1 MYLVQQ
7 PINHNISIPENF
19 KSLETIPSTTINS
32 VDINLIPS
40 MESPQ
45 RFYLVSTI
53 FLKVTMTDL
62 HAVVQKEIGHG
73 TRHGTGRR
81 VTVN

>member
-7 PINHNISIPENF
+7 SIGHNNSIPENF
-19 KSLETIPSTTINS
+19 KSLETILSIIHP

-40 MESPQ
+40 MESSQ

-62 HAVVQKEIGHG
+62 HAVVQKDIGHG
-73 TRHGTGRR
+73 TRHGTDR

>member
-7 PINHNISIPENF
+7 PIGQNISIPENF
-19 KSLETIPSTTINS
+19 KSLETIPSTIQS
-32 VDINLIPS
+32 EDINLIPS

-62 HAVVQKEIGHG
+62 HAVVQKDIGHG
-73 TRHGTGRR
+73 TRHGTGR

>member
-7 PINHNISIPENF
+7 PIGQNISTPENF
-19 KSLETIPSTTINS
+19 KSLETIPSTIHS
-32 VDINLIPS
+32 EDINLIPS

-62 HAVVQKEIGHG
+62 HAVVQKDIGHG
-73 TRHGTGRR
+73 TRHGTGR

>member
-7 PINHNISIPENF
+7 AIGHNISTPENF
-19 KSLETIPSTTINS
+19 KSLETIPSTTHS

-62 HAVVQKEIGHG
+62 HAVVQKDIGHG
-73 TRHGTGRR
+73 TRHGTGR

>member
-7 PINHNISIPENF
+7 PIGHNISIPENF
-19 KSLETIPSTTINS
+19 KSLETIPSTIQS

-62 HAVVQKEIGHG
+62 HAVVQKDIGHG
-73 TRHGTGRR
+73 TRHGTDR